1 MNAMEHIIRNQ
12 GRSFEQLR
20 PLKVQYNVFGYSACS
35 VLFEIGNT
43 KVQCS
48 VTLQEGVPPFLRHQ
62 GIGWLTAEYF
72 MLPTATTTRTQR
84 ETTLPKPNG
93 RSVEI
98 SRLISRALRSIV
110 DLKKLGERTIIVDCD
125 VLQADGGTRTACIT
139 AASVALEHAIAQWV
153 SNKQIPQNIMND
165 SIAAI
170 SAGVWKGVALLD
182 PDFAEDSGI
191 DADFNFVLTRTGNI
205 VEIQGT
211 AEKSV
216 ITWSQFNEL
225 QVLAVN
231 GVSQLFTFFD
241 ANKAAA
247 PIISTAQSSEPRI
260 VNDGGNKKKNVP
272 MFSLMN
278 R

>member
-1 MNAMEHIIRNQ
+1 MMVDLKRNN
-12 GRSFEQLR
+12 GRTCNELR
-20 PLKVQYNVFGYSACS
+20 PLQVRYNVFGYAASS

-48 VTLQEGVPPFLRHQ
+48 VTLQEGVPPFLRNQ
-62 GIGWLTAEYF
+62 GTGWLTAEYS
-72 MLPTATTTRTQR
+72 MLPTATATRTQR
-84 ETTLPKPNG
+84 DTTLPKPNG

-110 DLKKLGERTIIVDCD
+110 DLKNIGEKTIIIDCD

-139 AASVALEHAIAQWV
+139 AASVALQHAVEQWV
-153 SNKQIPQNIMND
+153 MHKQVPQGTMRD
-165 SIAAI
+165 SIAAV
-170 SAGVWKGVALLD
+170 SAGVWKGIPLLD
-182 PDFAEDSGI
+182 PDFVEDSEI
-191 DADFNFVLTRTGNI
+191 DSDFNFVLTRSGMI

-216 ITWSQFNEL
+216 VPWQQFNEL
-225 QVLAVN
+225 QLLACN
-231 GVSQLFTFFD
+231 GVTQLFAFFD
-241 ANKAAA
+241 ANKPTISQ
-247 PIISTAQSSEPRI
+247 PIFPQAHDSFAVCQKS
-260 VNDGGNKKKNVP
+260 NKKKNAP